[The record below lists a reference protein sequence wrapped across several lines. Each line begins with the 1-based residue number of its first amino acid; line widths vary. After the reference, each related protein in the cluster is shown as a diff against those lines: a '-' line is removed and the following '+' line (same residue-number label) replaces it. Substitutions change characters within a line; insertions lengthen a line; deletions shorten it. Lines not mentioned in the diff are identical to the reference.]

1 MEEPKLYIVKYDGT
15 VIELDGIKRAETLEA
30 DSSKEMVMESKPT
43 CLEYVIDSN
52 DGLKLLLTIEGII
65 ANSDGK
71 YNFKA
76 FYLKDREVQAIEFNG
91 LDEDEF
97 NDAVEK
103 IHIATGVDVQLIKQ
117 KVMIAQSRY
126 DLLEEIKRYKAE
138 LLTYKVP
145 LIKEPKEPAQPYKS
159 KIKYCKGYKPK
170 QYWNRTRAKL
180 NFKTN
185 KKWKNRK

>member
-1 MEEPKLYIVKYDGT
+1 MEGQKLYIVKDDGT
-15 VIELDGIKRAETLEA
+15 AIELDGIKTLGA
-30 DSSKEMVMESKPT
+30 DNSTEMVMVSKPMR
-43 CLEYVIDSN
+43 LEYVMDCN
-52 DGLKLLLTIEGII
+52 DGLKLLLTIEGVI

-71 YNFKA
+71 YNFKV
-76 FYLKDREVQAIEFNG
+76 FYLKDREVQSIEFNG

-103 IHIATGVDVQLIKQ
+103 IHIVTGEDVQLIKQ

-126 DLLEEIKRYKAE
+126 DMLEEIKRCRAE
-138 LLTYKVP
+138 LLTYNVSP
-145 LIKEPKEPAQPYKS
+145 LIQEPKEPAPPYKS

-185 KKWKNRK
+185 KKWKNRR